1 MTQTKVEA
9 PFVANNA
16 NFRNLI
22 MNGDMEIHQRGGT
35 TQITTSDDMAVD
47 RFKVSTRVTSYD
59 ATWSQSTT
67 VPSGQGFTTSLKCDV
82 NGTASPSG
90 SANYLLGQ
98 RFEGQ
103 FLQHL
108 KFGTSSAESLTIQFW
123 VRSSKTGTYCF
134 QARSLDDVK
143 SCIVEYTISS
153 ADTWEKKTFTISGN
167 TANDFDN
174 DNLVSLEF
182 CWHLSVG
189 TDDDNETASS
199 SWGVGSNSFVTTS
212 NQVNLFDSATAEWYI
227 TGIQVEVGDQATDF
241 EHIPFDV
248 QLQRCRRYFQMFSN
262 TSVDTAYDNEG
273 LFTGTLYTAS
283 ALYGHFQLN
292 PNMRTT
298 PSLYEVNGTNYY
310 VAYTNNSND
319 TFDDLNINADGSSA
333 QNIEV
338 YTGSGD
344 NLSLGSGGQ
353 SAFVRT
359 HNNATRLG
367 VDAEL

>member
-1 MTQTKVEA
+1 MSQTKVEA

-22 MNGDMEIHQRGGT
+22 MNGDMQIHQRGGT
-35 TQITTSDDMAVD
+35 TQITTSDAMAVD

-103 FLQHL
+103 HLQHL

-153 ADTWEKKTFTISGN
+153 ADTWEKKILTLSGN

-174 DNLVSLEF
+174 DNAASLEF

-241 EHIPFDV
+241 EFLPFDV
-248 QLQRCRRYFQMFSN
+248 QLQRCKRYFQN
-262 TSVDTAYDNEG
+262 VAK
-273 LFTGTLYTAS
+273 TAS
-283 ALYGHFQLN
+283 SYICNAWYYTDTKAIGIGHFE
-292 PNMRTT
+292 PEMRAT
-298 PSLYEVNGTNYY
+298 PSLDAANVTDGY
-310 VAYTNNSND
+310 VFYAEG
-319 TFDDLNINADGSSA
+319 A
-333 QNIEV
+333 
-338 YTGSGD
+338 GD
-344 NLSLGSGGQ
+344 NLSDFGLGSSSSQVFVIDNDNNVADTNSAGAAGGLYRGNN
-353 SAFVRT
+353 SAYVHFS
-359 HNNATRLG
+359 
-367 VDAEL
+367 AEL

>member
-1 MTQTKVEA
+1 MSQTKVEA
-9 PFVANNA
+9 PFVENNIP
-16 NFRNLI
+16 FRNLI
-22 MNGDMEIHQRGGT
+22 MNGYMQIHQRGGT
-35 TQITTSDDMAVD
+35 TQITTSDGMAID

-103 FLQHL
+103 HLQHL
-108 KFGTSSAESLTIQFW
+108 LFGTSNAKSLTIQFW

-143 SCIVEYTISS
+143 SCVVEYTISS
-153 ADTWEKKTFTISGN
+153 ADTWEKKTITLSGN

-174 DNLVSLEF
+174 DNAASLEF

-199 SWGVGSNSFVTTS
+199 SWGVGSNSFVTTA

-227 TGIQVEVGDQATDF
+227 TGIQVEVGAQATDF
-241 EHIPFDV
+241 EHLPNDV
-248 QLQRCRRYFQMFSN
+248 QLTRCQRYFYKN
-262 TSVDTAYDNEG
+262 TNNPDGATA
-273 LFTGTLYTAS
+273 TAMGMAYSTS
-283 ALYGHFQLN
+283 AMQEAYFAF
-292 PNMRTT
+292 PCEMRTT
-298 PSLYEVNGTNYY
+298 PTCTFSGLRLYNSSLGNINNGT
-310 VAYTNNSND
+310 YTVTSANKY
-319 TFDDLNINADGSSA
+319 NAQIQAASTSTTLTQHRTYSFKFTGTGDFISA
-333 QNIEV
+333 
-338 YTGSGD
+338 
-344 NLSLGSGGQ
+344 
-353 SAFVRT
+353 
-359 HNNATRLG
+359 
-367 VDAEL
+367 DAEL